1 MNKEV
6 IIDGVDVSKCE
17 FYCFTANFHKC
28 DCLGGKA
35 RENSTVGNLNCEDN
49 QNCYFKQLKRKEQ
62 ECEKLKQWKEDAK
75 NLFKTQIDN
84 ADKIVNRYKQV
95 LDKIKDICNTYQR
108 EYMVNN
114 GVQLLTTKILQAIE
128 D

>member
-1 MNKEV
+1 MVNVLRMIQNYMNTWGYRMCNCNEK
-6 IIDGVDVSKCE
+6 INKKCPNRVCA
-17 FYCFTANFHKC
+17 YCDWHLELQA
-28 DCLGGKA
+28 
-35 RENSTVGNLNCEDN
+35 
-49 QNCYFKQLKRKEQ
+49 KEQ
-62 ECEKLKQWKEDAK
+62 ECEKLKQWKKDAE
-75 NLFKTQIDN
+75 NLFKTQTDN

-95 LDKIKDICNTYQR
+95 LNKIKDICNTYQR